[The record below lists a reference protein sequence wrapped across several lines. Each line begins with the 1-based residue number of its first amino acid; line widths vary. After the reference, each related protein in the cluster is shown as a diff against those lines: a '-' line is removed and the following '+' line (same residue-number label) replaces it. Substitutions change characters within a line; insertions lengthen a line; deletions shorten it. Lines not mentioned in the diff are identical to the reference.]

1 MIQGDRELIDA
12 YLQGTLPPAERLLF
26 ETRLQT
32 DAVLKKETEAVA
44 LVLPMIQLAG
54 RMHLKTKLRS
64 IEATLPA
71 SLAEYTP
78 AQNSKG
84 KLKPKGK
91 FALRWW
97 WVAIAAGI
105 IAAAIVWYVFFNHP
119 AHEQNGECL
128 DCTEQT
134 ESGQPAINENALRRI
149 ADSLYA
155 DSCRKDSMQKS
166 APAPGGPVPAAEGN
180 DSAYIYSD
188 SGKYYHFSN
197 MSSKAKPPAIK
208 TPVLKAR
215 TDSVPLY
222 SSAWQISDK
231 AVISGAELKQKN
243 PVVISVKNNGA
254 SQFHY
259 RYTDDTLTL
268 YGPFVRNLLFYDQ
281 SGNRLVLRYK
291 EKYYPLPETDKTMP
305 LTEGRVLGDRR
316 ASSAGK

>member
-12 YLQGTLPPAERLLF
+12 YLQGTLSPAERLVF

-84 KLKPKGK
+84 KLKAKGK
-91 FALRWW
+91 FAVRWW

-105 IAAAIVWYVFFNHP
+105 IAAAIVWYLFFNH
-119 AHEQNGECL
+119 ATHEQNGECL

-134 ESGQPAINENALRRI
+134 ESGQPAAEENANRRI

-155 DSCRKDSMQKS
+155 DSCRKDSLQKS
-166 APAPGGPVPAAEGN
+166 APAHANPTPPGGED

-188 SGKYYHFSN
+188 SGKYYHFTN
-197 MSSKAKPPAIK
+197 MSSKAKPPAK
-208 TPVLKAR
+208 ETPVLKAR
-215 TDSVPLY
+215 TDSLPLY

-231 AVISGAELKQKN
+231 AVISGADLKQKN

-259 RYTDDTLTL
+259 RFTDDTLTL
-268 YGPFVRNLLFYDQ
+268 YGPFLRNLLFYDQ
-281 SGNRLVLRYK
+281 SGDRLVLRYK
-291 EKYYPLPETDKTMP
+291 EKYYPLPETDKIKP
-305 LTEGRVLGDRR
+305 LTEGRVLGD
-316 ASSAGK
+316 GKVSKH